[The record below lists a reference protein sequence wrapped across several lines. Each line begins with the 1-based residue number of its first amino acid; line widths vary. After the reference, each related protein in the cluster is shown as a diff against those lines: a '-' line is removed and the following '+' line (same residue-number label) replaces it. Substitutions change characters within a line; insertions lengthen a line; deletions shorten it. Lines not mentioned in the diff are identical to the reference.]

1 MTSPNDAK
9 REGATVEQLRA
20 VIDRGQTGEKVP
32 FSDPATAPLG
42 TDDEA
47 AGTRHDPHV
56 TAQMIQTETAKAPP
70 PQEPRIDAAKMMIVA
85 AFLAVCALF
94 LWFAFLSAPPPQ

>member
-1 MTSPNDAK
+1 MTSPSEK
-9 REGATVEQLRA
+9 PRRGATVEQLRA
-20 VIDRGQTGEKVP
+20 VIDRGETGEKTP

-56 TAQMIQTETAKAPP
+56 TAQMIETEVEKAPA
-70 PQEPRIDAAKMMIVA
+70 PQLPRLDPMKLLIIGIFLVLCLVFVWL
-85 AFLAVCALF
+85 AFAGT
-94 LWFAFLSAPPPQ
+94 PGP